1 MAGQRFNLPPVS
13 MIMLGVRDLE
23 KSVSFYRDRLGIDI
37 RQRIPGFAFLAS
49 GALTIVLSEPLAKNV
64 SPLVG
69 ATEVIF
75 SVNDVRASYEALKD
89 QGVEFRSRAMSPAR
103 CGRQISAIPM
113 DICLR
118 CSARR
123 GSHRRLQR
131 VESALSIYIWPIG
144 VCADRQEPSGAK
156 C

>member
-49 GALTIVLSEPLAKNV
+49 GALTIVLSEPLAMNV
-64 SPLVG
+64 SPLAG

-89 QGVEFRSRAMSPAR
+89 QGVEFS
-103 CGRQISAIPM
+103 
-113 DICLR
+113 
-118 CSARR
+118 
-123 GSHRRLQR
+123 
-131 VESALSIYIWPIG
+131 
-144 VCADRQEPSGAK
+144 QEPRNVSGPMWAANFRDPDGHLLTLFGPERK
-156 C
+156 SS

>member
-1 MAGQRFNLPPVS
+1 VAGQRFNLPPVS

-89 QGVEFRSRAMSPAR
+89 QGVEFS
-103 CGRQISAIPM
+103 
-113 DICLR
+113 
-118 CSARR
+118 
-123 GSHRRLQR
+123 
-131 VESALSIYIWPIG
+131 
-144 VCADRQEPSGAK
+144 QEPRNVSGPMWAANFRDPDGHLLTLFGPERK
-156 C
+156 SS

>member
-1 MAGQRFNLPPVS
+1 MEVSVAGQRFNLPPVS

-89 QGVEFRSRAMSPAR
+89 QGVEFS
-103 CGRQISAIPM
+103 
-113 DICLR
+113 
-118 CSARR
+118 
-123 GSHRRLQR
+123 
-131 VESALSIYIWPIG
+131 
-144 VCADRQEPSGAK
+144 QEPRNVSGPMWAANFRDPDGHLLTLFGPERK
-156 C
+156 SS

>member
-1 MAGQRFNLPPVS
+1 VAGQRFNLPPVS

-37 RQRIPGFAFLAS
+37 RQRIPGFAFLDS

-64 SPLVG
+64 SPLAG

-89 QGVEFRSRAMSPAR
+89 QGVEFS
-103 CGRQISAIPM
+103 
-113 DICLR
+113 
-118 CSARR
+118 
-123 GSHRRLQR
+123 
-131 VESALSIYIWPIG
+131 
-144 VCADRQEPSGAK
+144 QEPRNVSGPMWAANFRDPDGHLLTLFGPERK
-156 C
+156 SS

>member
-64 SPLVG
+64 SPLAG

-75 SVNDVRASYEALKD
+75 SVNDVRASYEELKD
-89 QGVEFRSRAMSPAR
+89 QGVEFS
-103 CGRQISAIPM
+103 
-113 DICLR
+113 
-118 CSARR
+118 
-123 GSHRRLQR
+123 
-131 VESALSIYIWPIG
+131 
-144 VCADRQEPSGAK
+144 QEPRNVSGPMWAANFRDPDGHLLTLFGPERK
-156 C
+156 SS

>member
-1 MAGQRFNLPPVS
+1 VAGQRFNLPPVS

-37 RQRIPGFAFLAS
+37 RQRIPGFAFLDS

-64 SPLVG
+64 SPLAG

-89 QGVEFRSRAMSPAR
+89 QGVEFS
-103 CGRQISAIPM
+103 
-113 DICLR
+113 
-118 CSARR
+118 
-123 GSHRRLQR
+123 
-131 VESALSIYIWPIG
+131 
-144 VCADRQEPSGAK
+144 QEPRNVSGPMWAANFRDPDGHLLTLFGPERK
-156 C
+156 PS

>member
-89 QGVEFRSRAMSPAR
+89 QGVEFS
-103 CGRQISAIPM
+103 
-113 DICLR
+113 
-118 CSARR
+118 
-123 GSHRRLQR
+123 
-131 VESALSIYIWPIG
+131 
-144 VCADRQEPSGAK
+144 QEPRNVSGPMWAANFRDPDGHLLTLFGPERK
-156 C
+156 PS

>member
-37 RQRIPGFAFLAS
+37 RQRIPGFAFLDS

-64 SPLVG
+64 SPLAG

-75 SVNDVRASYEALKD
+75 SVNDVRASYEALKE
-89 QGVEFRSRAMSPAR
+89 QGVEFS
-103 CGRQISAIPM
+103 
-113 DICLR
+113 
-118 CSARR
+118 
-123 GSHRRLQR
+123 
-131 VESALSIYIWPIG
+131 
-144 VCADRQEPSGAK
+144 QEPRNVSGPMWAANFRDPDGHLLTLFGPERK
-156 C
+156 PS

>member
-1 MAGQRFNLPPVS
+1 

-75 SVNDVRASYEALKD
+75 SVNDVRASYEELKD
-89 QGVEFRSRAMSPAR
+89 QGVEFS
-103 CGRQISAIPM
+103 
-113 DICLR
+113 
-118 CSARR
+118 
-123 GSHRRLQR
+123 
-131 VESALSIYIWPIG
+131 
-144 VCADRQEPSGAK
+144 QEPRNVSGPMWAANFRDPDGHLLTLFGPERK
-156 C
+156 PS